1 MGTPIWPFVASFNM
15 YDPLT
20 LLAAHP
26 STLQK
31 FFEPTVKVVNGV
43 SHLVVGVDA
52 EVTGVKDKQSLR
64 AFMMNALRYAL
75 SQSVKHAL
83 GSTEREKAHDLKIKR
98 REAAGKSTPARER
111 REVAGPIASK
121 ETMQWGMDGLD
132 AKGEASY
139 IGLDA
144 THVAVEL
151 KELNDHFQFTRT
163 HYQNTSYQM
172 TRTGAHDL
180 VRIMYDDEEKVKC
193 FKYK

>member
-1 MGTPIWPFVASFNM
+1 MGTIEEMGKTSGRSGR
-15 YDPLT
+15 T
-20 LLAAHP
+20 
-26 STLQK
+26 SEK
-31 FFEPTVKVVNGV
+31 KKPTN
-43 SHLVVGVDA
+43 
-52 EVTGVKDKQSLR
+52 
-64 AFMMNALRYAL
+64 NL
-75 SQSVKHAL
+75 SMKRRTKEQ
-83 GSTEREKAHDLKIKR
+83 EKAHDLKIKR
-98 REAAGKSTPARER
+98 REA
-111 REVAGPIASK
+111 AGPIASK